1 MVAMTDDKP
10 PGTQLEHWVNIGAT
24 IIAPTTLL
32 GALLF
37 YFGYVS
43 SRAQYAYFGVDVD
56 TIGLSTQDY
65 IMRSPQPLLMPL
77 LVLTLGGAGLF
88 LLQAAVRGHIASAVA
103 DAADETNTAGPGGRL
118 ARHLERIHRMARW
131 SKAFGLAMIAAGVVL
146 LFSYRYLGNW
156 AFYALVTPLLI
167 AVGTALTAYASRIL
181 QSMQRA
187 SPTAKDAGHRVPAL
201 ADGSRM
207 ARWTAAVLVYVVIAA
222 TIFWATATF
231 AQWLGLGLAEREALS
246 FGNLPSVILDTR
258 ERLFL
263 HDPYVGETVLPP
275 SEGQT
280 FHYRYRGLRLLIE
293 GQDRMFLVP
302 DEWSASDSTL
312 IVPLDGSVRVQ
323 FQFKNQP
330 P

>member
-1 MVAMTDDKP
+1 MTDDKP
-10 PGTQLEHWVNIGAT
+10 PGSQLEHWINVGAT

-65 IMRSPQPLLMPL
+65 IMRSPQPLLVPL
-77 LVLTLGGAGLF
+77 LVLTLGGAGL
-88 LLQAAVRGHIASAVA
+88 LLTQAAVRGHIASAVA
-103 DAADETNTAGPGGRL
+103 AAADEADTAGPGGRS
-118 ARHLERIHRMARW
+118 ARHLERIGRVARW
-131 SKAFGLAMIAAGVVL
+131 SRAFGLAMIAAGVGL
-146 LFSYRYLGNW
+146 LFGYPYLGDW

-167 AVGTALTAYASRIL
+167 AAGTALAAYASRVR
-181 QSMQRA
+181 QRVRRA
-187 SPTAKDAGHRVPAL
+187 SPAAEGAGVPGR
-201 ADGSRM
+201 ADSARL

-222 TIFWATATF
+222 TIFWATATI
-231 AQWLGLGLAEREALS
+231 AQWSGLGLAQHEALS
-246 FGNLPSVILDTR
+246 FGDLPSVILDTK

-263 HDPYVGETVLPP
+263 RDPYVAETVLPP
-275 SEGQT
+275 SAGQT
-280 FHYRYRGLRLLIE
+280 FHFRYRGLRLLIE

-312 IVPLDGSVRVQ
+312 VVPLDGSVRVQ
-323 FQFKNQP
+323 FQFQNQAP
-330 P
+330 

>member
-1 MVAMTDDKP
+1 MTDDKP
-10 PGTQLEHWVNIGAT
+10 PGSQLEHWINVGAT

-65 IMRSPQPLLMPL
+65 IMRSPQPLLVPL
-77 LVLTLGGAGLF
+77 LVLTLGGAGL
-88 LLQAAVRGHIASAVA
+88 LLTQAAVRGHIASAVA
-103 DAADETNTAGPGGRL
+103 AAADEADTAGPGGRA
-118 ARHLERIHRMARW
+118 ARHLERIGRAARW
-131 SKAFGLAMIAAGVVL
+131 SRALGLAVIVAGVFL
-146 LFSYRYLGNW
+146 LFGYPYLGDW

-167 AVGTALTAYASRIL
+167 AAGTALAAYASRVL
-181 QSMQRA
+181 QRVRRA
-187 SPTAKDAGHRVPAL
+187 SPAAEGAGNRVPGR
-201 ADGSRM
+201 ADGSPI

-222 TIFWATATF
+222 TIFWATATI
-231 AQWLGLGLAEREALS
+231 AQWSGLGLAEHEALS
-246 FGNLPSVILDTR
+246 FGDLPSVILDTK

-263 HDPYVGETVLPP
+263 RDPYVGETVLP
-275 SEGQT
+275 SAAGQT
-280 FHYRYRGLRLLIE
+280 FHFRYRGLRLLIE

-312 IVPLDGSVRVQ
+312 VVPLDGSVRVQ
-323 FQFKNQP
+323 FQFQNQAP
-330 P
+330 